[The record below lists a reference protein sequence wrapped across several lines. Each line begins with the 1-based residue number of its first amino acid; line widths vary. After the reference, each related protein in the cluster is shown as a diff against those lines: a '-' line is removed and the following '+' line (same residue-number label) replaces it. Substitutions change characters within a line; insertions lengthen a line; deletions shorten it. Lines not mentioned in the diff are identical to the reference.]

1 MSCVRVVRAT
11 NFSNLHS
18 DHSLL
23 DPSQGHKSAVPAAP
37 KPGDR
42 SLMTP
47 AQKKEADAK
56 AMAEKAAKK
65 AAGPDA
71 AAGGKKK

>member
-1 MSCVRVVRAT
+1 M
-11 NFSNLHS
+11 
-18 DHSLL
+18 
-23 DPSQGHKSAVPAAP
+23 QGHKKAVPAAP

-56 AMAEKAAKK
+56 AMAEKAAAK
-65 AAGPDA
+65 AAA
-71 AAGGKKK
+71 AAGGAGKK